1 MDILCFALREGYGV
15 SVTRNR
21 EGSDRTTHVYSTDYE
36 EKSVV
41 MIPTMARSYC
51 SVWIIDISRQLMI
64 ADKNMYTSV
73 QDIDATY
80 PQIWYLQHKANI

>member
-1 MDILCFALREGYGV
+1 
-15 SVTRNR
+15 
-21 EGSDRTTHVYSTDYE
+21 
-36 EKSVV
+36 

-73 QDIDATY
+73 QDLDIDATY
-80 PQIWYLQHKANI
+80 PQICNIKQTYKQRAVP